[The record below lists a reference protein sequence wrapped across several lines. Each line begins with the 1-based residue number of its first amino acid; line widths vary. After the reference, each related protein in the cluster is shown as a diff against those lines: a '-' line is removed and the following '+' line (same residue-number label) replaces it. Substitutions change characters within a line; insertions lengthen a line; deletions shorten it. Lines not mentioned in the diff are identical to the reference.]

1 MSNDSNQS
9 GNGQQLTQRQE
20 LEKLTLRQI
29 LDKKEEYKKRI
40 AKDMAQ
46 LSSSLDK
53 KSERKKAGKLMEKVK
68 ENLDTMILLD
78 EIQDQ
83 KDE

>member
-1 MSNDSNQS
+1 MSDSSQNN
-9 GNGQQLTQRQE
+9 NGQPTQRQE

-40 AKDMAQ
+40 AKDMTQ
-46 LSSSLDK
+46 LSLSLDK
-53 KSERKKAGKLMEKVK
+53 KSERKKAGKLMDKLK